1 MKHTVDGFKLLMA
14 DTEKLRA
21 KVREGKLLLDEA
33 PFSKKQHSKH
43 LRETNELLEKLI
55 PPTHALLRTTIE
67 IAPVSSRSCAAACV
81 FESPVCPLIDST
93 ISSTSSPAAAA
104 APFGSSAA
112 TIGCTTSPAPHQFRS
127 NPSSSRTNRIPRRT

>member
-1 MKHTVDGFKLLMA
+1 MVHFSTTLAAWLLGVSGA
-14 DTEKLRA
+14 RGVSPGPA
-21 KVREGKLLLDEA
+21 GA
-33 PFSKKQHSKH
+33 
-43 LRETNELLEKLI
+43 

-104 APFGSSAA
+104 APLGSSAA
-112 TIGCTTSPAPHQFRS
+112 TIGCTTSPARHQLRS
-127 NPSSSRTNRIPRRT
+127 NPSSSRTNRMPRRT